1 MNSDALESELFP
13 TVGIR
18 SVCSFIIFQFMR
30 RFTNVEI
37 TLNNLHKAG
46 SGNIFPISVDP
57 RRMETEFHIN
67 LMLKTF
73 LNIVYLA

>member
-1 MNSDALESELFP
+1 MLWKVNFSQLCASE
-13 TVGIR
+13 V
-18 SVCSFIIFQFMR
+18 VCSFIIFQFMR

-37 TLNNLHKAG
+37 TLNNLHKTG